1 MVYYIKLENKN
12 IRLIETTPTIC
23 VKIYYLLSITLIE
36 IKKLEKFS
44 HRL

>member
-23 VKIYYLLSITLIE
+23 VKFIIFLSITLIE
-36 IKKLEKFS
+36 NKKLEKF
-44 HRL
+44 HFRL